1 MRNISIIFLKQLK
14 DTLKNKA
21 VLIQFVMLPLMAVI
35 MENSVKI
42 EGMPENFFVKLF
54 SVMFVGMAPLT
65 CISSIISEE
74 KEKNTLRALMMSN
87 VKPLEYLCGIG
98 GYVWLMCMA
107 GTAIF
112 AVCGG
117 FTGVSLVE
125 FVAVMAVGVIL
136 SELIGG
142 VIGVFSRN
150 QMSATS
156 VTIPVMMI
164 FSFLPMLSMF
174 NDKIEKVAN
183 LTYTQHLSLLINGL
197 GNAPIKAENLLVPA
211 VNCLLALVLFVL
223 SFKRISK
230 NPF

>member
-1 MRNISIIFLKQLK
+1 MKNISVIFLKQLK

-21 VLIQFVMLPLMAVI
+21 VLIQFVMFPIMAVI
-35 MENSVKI
+35 MENTVKF
-42 EGMPENFFVKLF
+42 EDMPEKFFVKLF

-65 CISSIISEE
+65 CISAIISEE
-74 KEKNTLRALMMSN
+74 KEKNTLRTLMMSN

-107 GTAIF
+107 GTAVF

-117 FTGVSLVE
+117 FTGVSLVK
-125 FVAVMAVGVIL
+125 FVAVMAAGVIL

-142 VIGVFSRN
+142 VIGIFSKN

-156 VTIPVMMI
+156 VTVPVMMI

-183 LTYTQHLSLLINGL
+183 LTYTQHLSVLINGL
-197 GNAPIKAENLLVPA
+197 GTASIEAKNLLIPA
-211 VNCLLALVLFVL
+211 INLLIAAVLFVAA
-223 SFKRISK
+223 FKKRGME
-230 NPF
+230 

>member
-1 MRNISIIFLKQLK
+1 MKNISVIFLKQLK

-21 VLIQFVMLPLMAVI
+21 VLIQFVMFPIMAVI
-35 MENSVKI
+35 MENTVKF
-42 EGMPENFFVKLF
+42 GDMPEKFFVKLF

-65 CISSIISEE
+65 CISAIISEE
-74 KEKNTLRALMMSN
+74 KEKNTLRTLMMSN

-107 GTAIF
+107 GTAVF

-117 FTGVSLVE
+117 FTGVSRVK
-125 FVAVMAVGVIL
+125 FVAVMAAGVIL

-142 VIGVFSRN
+142 VIGIFSKN

-156 VTIPVMMI
+156 ATVPVMMI

-183 LTYTQHLSLLINGL
+183 LTYTQHISVLINGL
-197 GNAPIKAENLLVPA
+197 GTASIEAENLLIPA
-211 VNCLLALVLFVL
+211 INLLIAAVLFVAA
-223 SFKRISK
+223 FKKRGME
-230 NPF
+230 